1 MSVLRELTDQAP
13 TGGYH
18 DLYKAVLDGRLRTQ
32 RRGREY
38 DVARSDLPAAAA
50 IVGIILTDTV
60 AA

>member
-1 MSVLRELTDQAP
+1 MDGPVPLTRIMSVLRELTDQAP

-38 DVARSDLPAAAA
+38 DVRSDRRHNPH
-50 IVGIILTDTV
+50 
-60 AA
+60 